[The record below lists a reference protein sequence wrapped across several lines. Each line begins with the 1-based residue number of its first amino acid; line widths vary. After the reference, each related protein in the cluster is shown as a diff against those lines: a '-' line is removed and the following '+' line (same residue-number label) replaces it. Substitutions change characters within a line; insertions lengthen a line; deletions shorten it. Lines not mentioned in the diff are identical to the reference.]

1 MRFLR
6 RPASVR
12 CPGAPHR
19 AAVAFFFAL
28 FLAASCAS
36 FDADARAQSLPTDV
50 KPSNGST
57 VSQQSALSTPSGP
70 SSASASA
77 PLAEDD
83 PEPRPAVAALPRHV
97 FSENEAE
104 PEEGRT
110 GDTPTLVFGVPAS
123 DEPGFREELL
133 LPTYEALRRA
143 FPDHRIE
150 WREMSKFDLILAVV
164 KREVDL
170 YVVSSGFF
178 AYLTHGAGSS
188 WLATRKI
195 PQASDPEHAVGGLVV
210 ARADDDRYATI
221 ADLRTARVAAASS
234 QSFPSWTAVLGEIA
248 NVTSYPEH
256 FLGKPRFT
264 GDSGLS
270 VVERVLRK
278 ETDVGFLRTCEY
290 ESLVA
295 RGLVHPQALKVV
307 GERTSEALACRTSTD
322 LYPDL
327 VLAARPDLSDSVR
340 RRAAAAVFSI
350 PESASGYAWT
360 VANDFRSVRRLVARF
375 GSAPSEHAEPSAALD
390 RYKYALVISVLLLG
404 GAILYSVSVSG
415 VVARRTKELVAVID
429 EKTTLEQTA
438 RVSRER
444 LSQLERAGIVSELS
458 SMIAHELRQPVAG
471 LVNYADGLAL
481 YLSGKQDPVVEE
493 ATREIARQA
502 ERVSSIVERVR
513 AYAKGQSDVRQSSDL
528 CVVAKRAFTTFRSG
542 ADLTGVRVSG
552 EFLPEAPVSGDPL
565 ELELLVVNCLKNAL
579 HAAKSSPDGHG
590 EIRIRVSDDASGEKW
605 CLEVEDNGPRIDDA
619 KFAELSHPVTSE
631 KFEGLG
637 LGLSISRVIAER
649 HAARLLFRRAGERGL
664 VVTLLI
670 AKRPVEAEDASHGT
684 GGMNGMDGTLAA
696 PKAAPASHSGADPS
710 RNVLSDE

>member
-1 MRFLR
+1 MSAF
-6 RPASVR
+6 
-12 CPGAPHR
+12 
-19 AAVAFFFAL
+19 AVCFVSFA
-28 FLAASCAS
+28 
-36 FDADARAQSLPTDV
+36 ADARAETLSNDV
-50 KPSNGST
+50 KHSNVST
-57 VSQQSALSTPSGP
+57 VAPQFAPSVPSAPSTESA
-70 SSASASA
+70 SVSVSVSASASA

-97 FSENEAE
+97 FSGYEEE
-104 PEEGRT
+104 PVDGRT
-110 GDTPTLVFGVPAS
+110 GDTPTLVFGVPAL

-133 LPTYEALRRA
+133 LPTFEALRRA
-143 FPDHRIE
+143 FPDHTIE
-150 WREMSKFDLILAVV
+150 WREMNEFDLALAVV

-178 AYLTHGAGSS
+178 AYLTHGAGAS
-188 WLATRKI
+188 WLATRKT

-210 ARADDDRYATI
+210 ARAGDDRYASI
-221 ADLRTARVAAASS
+221 EDLRTARAAVASS
-234 QSFPSWTAVLGEIA
+234 QSFASWTAVLGEIA

-264 GDSGLS
+264 GTSGLA

-295 RGLVHPQALKVV
+295 RGLVHPQALKIV
-307 GERTSEALACRTSTD
+307 GERTSEALACRTSTE

-340 RRAAAAVFSI
+340 RRAAAVLFSL

-375 GSAPSEHAEPSAALD
+375 GSAPSEHAAPSAALD

-404 GAILYSVSVSG
+404 GAVLYSVSVSG

-481 YLSGKQDPVVEE
+481 YLSGRQDPVVEE

-502 ERVSSIVERVR
+502 ERVSGIVERVR
-513 AYAKGQSDVRQSSDL
+513 AYAKGKSDVRQPSDL

-590 EIRIRVSDDASGEKW
+590 EIRIRVSDDASRDKW
-605 CLEVEDNGPRIDDA
+605 RLEVEDNGPRIDDA
-619 KFAELSHPVTSE
+619 KFAELSRPVTSD

-649 HAARLLFRRAGERGL
+649 HAARFLFRRAGDRGL

-670 AKRPVEAEDASHGT
+670 AKRPPETETVSSTSETASQSPT
-684 GGMNGMDGTLAA
+684 
-696 PKAAPASHSGADPS
+696 DPH
-710 RNVLSDE
+710 RHVLSDE

>member
-1 MRFLR
+1 MHLFANLCALSAIVFLF
-6 RPASVR
+6 
-12 CPGAPHR
+12 
-19 AAVAFFFAL
+19 AACLSFAT
-28 FLAASCAS
+28 
-36 FDADARAQSLPTDV
+36 DARADALLSAANASMA
-50 KPSNGST
+50 SNGASASSS
-57 VSQQSALSTPSGP
+57 VSQPASASESA
-70 SSASASA
+70 SASASA

-97 FSENEAE
+97 FSENEEE

-110 GDTPTLVFGVPAS
+110 GDTPTLVFGVPVS

-133 LPTYEALRRA
+133 LPTYEALQRA
-143 FPDHRIE
+143 FLDHRIE
-150 WREMSKFDLILAVV
+150 WREMNKFDLVLAVV

-188 WLATRKI
+188 WLATRKS

-210 ARADDDRYATI
+210 ARADDGRYTSI
-221 ADLRTARVAAASS
+221 ADLRTARAAAASS

-264 GDSGLS
+264 GDSGLA

-290 ESLVA
+290 ETLVA

-307 GERTSEALACRTSTD
+307 GERTTDALACRTSTE

-340 RRAAAAVFSI
+340 RRAAAAVYTL
-350 PESASGYAWT
+350 PEGASGYAWT
-360 VANDFRSVRRLVARF
+360 IANDFRSVRRLVARF
-375 GSAPSEHAEPSAALD
+375 GSAPSEHGAPSEALD

-481 YLSGKQDPVVEE
+481 YLSGKQDAVVEE

-513 AYAKGQSDVRQSSDL
+513 AYAKGKSDVRQPSDL

-579 HAAKSSPDGHG
+579 HAAKASPDGHG

-605 CLEVEDNGPRIDDA
+605 RLEVEDNGPRIDDA

-649 HAARLLFRRAGERGL
+649 HAARLLFRRAGDRGL
-664 VVTLLI
+664 AVTLLI
-670 AKRPVEAEDASHGT
+670 AKRGPEAEDAPTNAET
-684 GGMNGMDGTLAA
+684 GIKGETSSQ
-696 PKAAPASHSGADPS
+696 PASHPASHAAADPH
-710 RNVLSDE
+710 RHVLSDE